1 MSNKIKF
8 SVEQQKAIE
17 SKEKNLLVSA
27 SAGSGKTKVL
37 IERIVRLIKDDN
49 VELSKMLVVT
59 FTKLASLEMKSRLKK
74 ELEQECQTNANLL
87 SQLDEINIANI
98 STLHQFCHNVIKE
111 FFYVLQIEPNFNLLD
126 DVNASFYKTKAVE
139 NVFKNYSQKQ
149 DDDFESLYE
158 IFYDSRNDKNFKR
171 NVISIYNFLQSK
183 SGDFFSNSIESCYST
198 NFDKNPAILYIQKV
212 IGCLLD
218 HYIEKFNLLVLLAEQ
233 IGSDRMLE
241 LTNQA
246 ISRLVT
252 LKNSDFASLYTM
264 YDSTKFISSRFRN
277 LSPEETEI
285 NDQLKILKDKF
296 AKDMKSLVP
305 CFYINGMENLAKD
318 FDVNKKYLNKFYEVI
333 NEFDKEYR
341 KLKQDKNSLD
351 FNDLEHYALKALSS
365 PSVQKEMQSRF
376 DYIFIDEYQDTNEVQ
391 EEIISRLTSNFTNIF
406 MVGDVKQSIYAFR
419 ECNPQIFIKK
429 EKQLLNNT
437 NGEVIRLNANYR
449 SDKDILNFNNLV
461 FDNVMR
467 EQTCGI
473 DYQNTSKFIFGE
485 SFTRSESK
493 IMPVNL
499 CFINTQKKAEEETD
513 LSQIYSVKN
522 DNLLTNQDTLLEKE
536 ALLVADKISALLETK
551 IFDNDTKQ
559 ERNIQY
565 KDIALLTRTK
575 EAIKQI
581 AKVLMQK
588 GIPVNAEYKVNL
600 FSSYEVKLIIEFL
613 KLLQNSNDDIAL
625 SGVLKSPLYNLTDT
639 DLILIKQANVNM
651 PFYGAV
657 ENYAKNNDDEL
668 SSKLRD
674 FYQSIEK
681 YRQLLEYETI
691 SRVVRTIIT
700 DYDVLEKFF
709 ATPNYL
715 EVKENLQF
723 FVNSI
728 ASIDDNN
735 LSAFLNYIENYT
747 DEKQDLLSIKNSVNS
762 VYIGT
767 FHSSKGLEYPAVF
780 VVGLEKNFF
789 RQSITEKLIKNSEL
803 GLGLS
808 TYDIISKFERNSI
821 IKNIMKYQVLEKEKQ
836 EEMRLLYVALTRPK
850 CYLFVV
856 AGCDYEKLVNL
867 DDEYSITHAKSH
879 LDYIVGSLGKDTLN
893 NIVTKKQNIIA
904 HYENLDVNIELFDSD
919 KIINSQQESNT
930 NKDNNISYLV
940 DYFNKEFSSNDYA
953 FKNTVTALMQNENE
967 QIDNYNIKNLK
978 INLSKDDEQ
987 DFLLIGN
994 NYHKIMQMLDFKSS
1008 EPVLNQIDMLKTNGI
1023 LCDKDC
1029 EFVDIKKIETAFK
1042 KVKTLIDNSSEY
1054 FTEKQFM
1061 FYPKLCD
1068 VLSTNLTNNV
1078 LLQGVIDLMI
1088 VNANEIFVVDYK
1100 TSRISSEKG
1109 FIDKYHLQLELY
1121 SKAIESF
1128 YKKPV
1133 TKKIIYSFY
1142 LDELI
1147 IIWQLQKISIII
1159 VLWLMRKILIYNK

>member
-139 NVFKNYSQKQ
+139 NVFKNYSQKK

-218 HYIEKFNLLVLLAEQ
+218 HYIANFNSLVLPAKQ
-233 IGSDRMLE
+233 IGSNRILE
-241 LTNQA
+241 LISQS
-246 ISRLVT
+246 ISRLVA

-264 YDSTKFISSRFRN
+264 YDSTKFIPGRFRN
-277 LSPEETEI
+277 LSPEEIEI

-296 AKDMKSLVP
+296 TKDMKSLVP
-305 CFYINGMENLAKD
+305 CFYVNGVESLAKD

-351 FNDLEHYALKALSS
+351 CNDLEHYALKALSS

-437 NGEVIRLNANYR
+437 SGEVIRLNANYR

-473 DYQNTSKFIFGE
+473 DYKNTSKFIFGE

-565 KDIALLTRTK
+565 KDIAILTRTK

-639 DLILIKQANVNM
+639 DLILIKQANENI
-651 PFYGAV
+651 PFYSAV
-657 ENYAKNNDDEL
+657 ETYAKNNCDEL
-668 SSKLRD
+668 SRKLRD

-691 SRVVRTIIT
+691 SGVVRAIIT

-709 ATPNYL
+709 ASPNYL

-735 LSAFLNYIENYT
+735 LSAFLDYIENYT

-780 VVGLEKNFF
+780 VVGLEKNFS

-930 NKDNNISYLV
+930 NEDNNISYLIN
-940 DYFNKEFSSNDYA
+940 YFNKEFSTNDYA
-953 FKNTVTALMQNENE
+953 FKNTVTALMQKENE

-1008 EPVLNQIDMLKTNGI
+1008 EPVLNQINFLKTNGI
-1023 LCDKDC
+1023 LCDKDF
-1029 EFVDIKKIETAFK
+1029 EFVDIKKIETVFE

-1068 VLSTNLTNNV
+1068 VISTSLTNNV
-1078 LLQGVIDLMI
+1078 LVQGVVDLMI

-1109 FIDKYHLQLELY
+1109 FVDKYHLQLELY

-1159 VLWLMRKILIYNK
+1159 VLWLMRNILIYNK